1 VRHLNSEDDPNIKN
15 ERPVSDDDTLARLSN
30 DQRPADAATRRTSE
44 VPVRELP
51 DPKAVH
57 AEASEATELARDSVS
72 LVSEWGLLG
81 SHSAIT
87 QVDTPGGW
95 QLCKIVLSRLGEA
108 AVVGLLLSI
117 AAALFDAFQVG
128 RATAESTFSFFR
140 TWCSDVGLIAPLCL
154 CVGLSGEAIAE
165 LLHCPDVPSWF
176 RLMHWL
182 QPVDTRRRARLA
194 AMLIAA
200 PAVCLTGALVLARVA
215 VLCLS
220 LPGPA
225 NAIGALMA
233 AAGCGVALLGVGIVV
248 AIGRTLGVRLRRNP
262 PNPVQFALV
271 GIFAGVSG
279 WLLLVVLG
287 STSGSGSVFAIFGVF
302 RRQELDLRA
311 PSLLFLL
318 LLAGYASS
326 WMFGLAGRWQ
336 RLVVVCAAIPLAL
349 SFYAARWGMNK
360 RAVALS
366 IERSSPLGKLMLP
379 PLRRLTDR
387 DKDGF
392 SPVFGGGDCNDRNPL
407 VNPGADD
414 VPGNGIDEDCSGS
427 DAKSLVNA
435 PVTQAPISSEWRA
448 LVPKNLN
455 VVFLSI
461 DTVRADVLDDSRSIV
476 PRLHELAQRG
486 VAYSNAYSPAS
497 YTGKSVGPFIIGKN
511 SSETNRDFS
520 HFNAFKHERF
530 LQQRLQDA
538 GIRTV
543 SVQGYWYFYSPPYG
557 FEKGFDVVDSIAS
570 SGQGYVEGDRS
581 TNADKQADRV
591 IAQLSNSQN
600 TAKQFYLWCHF
611 TDPHAEYVK
620 HTGFD
625 FGSDAKSK
633 YLGEV
638 AFVDAQIG
646 RIFDAIAQSAFAE
659 RTAIVVTS
667 DHGEAFG
674 EHGMYRHGFELWEPL
689 IRVPLIFYV
698 PGTAHH
704 PVSVRRSLI
713 DLVPTI
719 LDLMGV
725 PTPLGQ
731 DTDFLSGQSLAPEI
745 LVPEAIAAEPRPVFV
760 DMSAGPNNAERQ
772 AYIEN
777 DLKLILSNGRP
788 LGLYDLS
795 ADPNEKRDIL
805 DQLDKRTQIV
815 ESYKAFRR
823 TLRPV
828 RVAEVRP
835 N

>member
-1 VRHLNSEDDPNIKN
+1 MRHLNPDDDPNIHQ
-15 ERPVSDDDTLARLSN
+15 EQLVPDDDTLAQLSN

-44 VPVRELP
+44 IPVRELR
-51 DPKAVH
+51 DSKA
-57 AEASEATELARDSVS
+57 AQGEASEVPELVRDSVS
-72 LVSEWGLLG
+72 LVSEWGFMG

-95 QLCKIVLSRLGEA
+95 QLCRIILTRLGGA

-117 AAALFDAFQVG
+117 VAALFDAVQVA
-128 RATAESTFSFFR
+128 RATVEASWFFR
-140 TWCSDVGLIAPLCL
+140 TWCSDMGLIAPLCL
-154 CVGLSGEAIAE
+154 GFGLFGAAIAE

-194 AMLIAA
+194 AMLIVA
-200 PAVCLTGALVLARVA
+200 PIVCLTGVLALARVA

-233 AAGCGVALLGVGIVV
+233 AAGCGVALVGVGVVV
-248 AIGRTLGVRLRRNP
+248 AIGRVLGVRLRRNP
-262 PNPVQFALV
+262 PNPVKFALV
-271 GIFAGVSG
+271 GFAAGVG
-279 WLLLVVLG
+279 AWLLLVVLG
-287 STSGSGSVFAIFGVF
+287 STSGSGSVLAILGVF

-318 LLAGYASS
+318 LLSGYASS
-326 WMFGLAGRWQ
+326 WVFGLAGKWQ

-366 IERSSPLGKLMLP
+366 IERSSPLGKLMLSP
-379 PLRRLTDR
+379 FRRLTDR

-392 SPVFGGGDCNDRNPL
+392 SSAFGGGDCNDRNPL

-427 DAKSLVNA
+427 DAKTLVAA
-435 PVTQAPISSEWRA
+435 PVMQAPKSSEWRE
-448 LVPKNLN
+448 LVPKHLN

-461 DTVRADVLDDSRSIV
+461 DTVRADVFDESRPIV
-476 PRLHELAQRG
+476 PHLRELARRG
-486 VAYSNAYSPAS
+486 VAYTNAYSPAS

-520 HFNAFKHERF
+520 HFNAFKRERF

-538 GIRTV
+538 GIRTI

-557 FEKGFDVVDSIAS
+557 FEKGFDIVDSAAS
-570 SGQGYVEGDRS
+570 PGQGYVEGDRT

-591 IAQLSNSQN
+591 IAQLSNKEN

-620 HTGFD
+620 HAGFD

-646 RIFDAIAQSAFAE
+646 RIVDAIAQSSFAE

-698 PGTAHH
+698 PGVAFRNL
-704 PVSVRRSLI
+704 SVRRSLI
-713 DLVPTI
+713 DLAPTI
-719 LDLMGV
+719 LDLMGMPM
-725 PTPLGQ
+725 PTGQ
-731 DTDFLSGQSLAPEI
+731 DTDFLSGQSLAPEMV
-745 LVPEAIAAEPRPVFV
+745 LPDATAAEPRPVLV
-760 DMSAGPNNAERQ
+760 DMSAGPNNVERQ

-777 DLKLILSNGRP
+777 DLKLILSNGRS

-795 ADPNEKRDIL
+795 SDPGEKHDIL
-805 DQLDKRTQIV
+805 DQPDKRAQIV

>member
-1 VRHLNSEDDPNIKN
+1 MRHLNPDDDPNTDT
-15 ERPVSDDDTLARLSN
+15 EPPVSDDDTLAQLSK
-30 DQRPADAATRRTSE
+30 DERPADAATRFTAE
-44 VPVRELP
+44 VPVRELQNR
-51 DPKAVH
+51 KSEKV
-57 AEASEATELARDSVS
+57 EASEATELARDSVS
-72 LVSEWGLLG
+72 LVSEWGFLA
-81 SHSAIT
+81 SHSAVT

-95 QLCKIVLSRLGEA
+95 QLCRIVLTRLGGA

-117 AAALFDAFQVG
+117 VAALFDTVQVV
-128 RATAESTFSFFR
+128 RATAEPSPFFR
-140 TWCSDVGLIAPLCL
+140 TWGSDVGLIAPLCL
-154 CVGLSGEAIAE
+154 AFGLLGEAIAE

-194 AMLIAA
+194 AMLVVA
-200 PAVCLTGALVLARVA
+200 PVVCLTGSLALARVA

-220 LPGPA
+220 LPGPG
-225 NAIGALMA
+225 NSIGALMA
-233 AAGCGVALLGVGIVV
+233 AAGSGLALLGVGVVV
-248 AIGRTLGVRLRRNP
+248 AVGRTLGVRLRRNP
-262 PNPVQFALV
+262 PNPAKFGLV
-271 GIFAGVSG
+271 GFAAGVG
-279 WLLLVVLG
+279 ALLLLVALG

-311 PSLLFLL
+311 PALLLLL

-326 WMFGLAGRWQ
+326 WMFGLVGKWQ
-336 RLVVVCAAIPLAL
+336 RLTVVSAAIPLAL
-349 SFYAARWGMNK
+349 LFYAARWGMNQ
-360 RAVALS
+360 RVVALS
-366 IERSSPLGKLMLP
+366 IERSSPLGKLMLS

-392 SPVFGGGDCNDRNPL
+392 SSAFGGGDCNDHNPL

-414 VPGNGIDEDCSGS
+414 VPGNGVDEDCSGS
-427 DAKSLVNA
+427 DAKTLVTA
-435 PVTQAPISSEWRA
+435 PVTQTPKSGEWRA
-448 LVPKNLN
+448 LVPKSLN

-461 DTVRADVLDDSRSIV
+461 DTVRADVLNDSRPIV
-476 PRLHELAQRG
+476 PRLRELERRG
-486 VAYSNAYSPAS
+486 VAYVNAYSPAS
-497 YTGKSVGPFIIGKN
+497 YTGKSVGPFIIGKH

-520 HFNAFKHERF
+520 HFNAFKREHF

-538 GIRTV
+538 GIRTI
-543 SVQGYWYFYSPPYG
+543 SVQGYWYFYSAPYG
-557 FEKGFDVVDSIAS
+557 FEKGFDVVDSAAS
-570 SGQGYVEGDRS
+570 PGQGYVEGDRT

-591 IAQLSNSQN
+591 IAQLRNTEN

-620 HTGFD
+620 HAGFD
-625 FGSDAKSK
+625 FGSDAKGK
-633 YLGEV
+633 YLGEI

-646 RIFDAIAQSAFAE
+646 RILDAIAQSAFVD

-698 PGTAHH
+698 PGIA
-704 PVSVRRSLI
+704 PRSISVRRSLI

-725 PTPLGQ
+725 PLPNGQ
-731 DTDFLSGQSLAPEI
+731 DADFLSGQSLAPEM
-745 LVPEAIAAEPRPVFV
+745 LSLEEIAAEPRPVFV

-788 LGLYDLS
+788 LGLYDIS
-795 ADPNEKRDIL
+795 SDPDEKHDIL
-805 DQLDKRTQIV
+805 DQVDKRAQIV
-815 ESYKAFRR
+815 ERYKAFRR

>member
-1 VRHLNSEDDPNIKN
+1 MNPDDDPNIDK
-15 ERPVSDDDTLARLSN
+15 EQLVSVDDTLAQVSK
-30 DQRPADAATRRTSE
+30 DERPANAATRPTAE
-44 VPVRELP
+44 VPVRELR
-51 DPKAVH
+51 DPKSAQV
-57 AEASEATELARDSVS
+57 EANEATELARDSVS
-72 LVSEWGLLG
+72 LVSEWGFLG

-95 QLCKIVLSRLGEA
+95 QLCRIILTRLGGA
-108 AVVGLLLSI
+108 AVVGLLVSI
-117 AAALFDAFQVG
+117 VTALFDAVQVA
-128 RATAESTFSFFR
+128 RATADASSFFR
-140 TWCSDVGLIAPLCL
+140 TWCSDAGLIAPLCL
-154 CVGLSGEAIAE
+154 SFGLLGEAIAE

-176 RLMHWL
+176 RLIHWL

-200 PAVCLTGALVLARVA
+200 PVVCVMAALALARVA

-233 AAGCGVALLGVGIVV
+233 AAGSGVALLGVGVVV

-262 PNPVQFALV
+262 PNPVNFALV
-271 GIFAGVSG
+271 GFAAGVG
-279 WLLLVVLG
+279 ALLLFVALG
-287 STSGSGSVFAIFGVF
+287 TTSGSGGVLAIFGVF

-311 PSLLFLL
+311 PTLL
-318 LLAGYASS
+318 LLLLLVGYASS
-326 WMFGLAGRWQ
+326 WLFGLVGKWQ
-336 RLVVVCAAIPLAL
+336 RLVVACAAIPVAL
-349 SFYAARWGMNK
+349 LFYSARWGMNK

-366 IERSSPLGKLMLP
+366 IERSSPLGKLMLA

-392 SPVFGGGDCNDRNPL
+392 SSAFGGGDCNDRNPL
-407 VNPGADD
+407 INPGADD
-414 VPGNGIDEDCSGS
+414 IPGNGIDEDCSGS
-427 DAKSLVNA
+427 DAKTLVVA
-435 PVTQAPISSEWRA
+435 PVTQAPRSSEWRA

-461 DTVRADVLDDSRSIV
+461 DTVRADVLDDSRPIV
-476 PRLHELAQRG
+476 PRLRELERGG
-486 VAYSNAYSPAS
+486 VAYVNAYSPAS

-520 HFNAFKHERF
+520 HFNAFKHEHF
-530 LQQRLQDA
+530 LQQRLQDV
-538 GIRTV
+538 GIRTI

-557 FEKGFDVVDSIAS
+557 FEKGFDVVDSVAS
-570 SGQGYVEGDRS
+570 SGQGYVEGDRT

-591 IAQLSNSQN
+591 IAQLSNTEN

-620 HTGFD
+620 HAGFD

-646 RIFDAIAQSAFAE
+646 RILDAIAQSAFAE

-698 PGTAHH
+698 PGIASRSI
-704 PVSVRRSLI
+704 SVRRSLI

-725 PTPLGQ
+725 ATPNGQ
-731 DTDFLSGQSLAPEI
+731 DANFVSGHSLAPEM
-745 LVPEAIAAEPRPVFV
+745 LAPEAFAAEPRPVLV

-777 DLKLILSNGRP
+777 NLKLILSNGRP

-795 ADPNEKRDIL
+795 SDPDEKHDIL
-805 DQLDKRTQIV
+805 DQLDKRAQIV

-828 RVAEVRP
+828 RVAEVRS